1 MSHILSKKQYEIITK
16 WYSNYQNNPKALF
29 KDEHAISGSRRS
41 LIRSRFREGK
51 MKVENETIFFF
62 LRREL

>member
-16 WYSNYQNNPKALF
+16 WYSNYQNNTKALF

-41 LIRSRFREGK
+41 RIRSLFREGK
-51 MKVENETIFFF
+51 MKVENETIFF
-62 LRREL
+62 